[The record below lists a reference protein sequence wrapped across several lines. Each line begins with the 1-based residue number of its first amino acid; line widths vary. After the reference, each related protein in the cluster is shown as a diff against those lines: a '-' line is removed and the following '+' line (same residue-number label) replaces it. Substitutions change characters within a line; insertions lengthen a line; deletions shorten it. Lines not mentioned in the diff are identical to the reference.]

1 MQAGEHVGDDA
12 VWARVLAAE
21 KARQEAASGAPER
34 SRIAEEIAEKQ
45 RHADQTR
52 AFAEIIAA
60 RRDAG
65 RVA

>member
-21 KARQEAASGAPER
+21 KARQEAASGRQNGHE
-34 SRIAEEIAEKQ
+34 S
-45 RHADQTR
+45 
-52 AFAEIIAA
+52 AEIIAA